1 MVSEEKKIKVEPASK
16 KEVSPEN
23 TSTKG
28 TDASNA
34 DGGEPT
40 AASSRSYNRGEGQ
53 KPVSNAYRDNW
64 NVIFAKKKR

>member
-34 DGGEPT
+34 DGGNQQPPHPG
-40 AASSRSYNRGEGQ
+40 AIIGARARNRFQTPIGITGT
-53 KPVSNAYRDNW
+53 
-64 NVIFAKKKR
+64 